1 MSRRNK
7 LQRFADIQRFS
18 NVYENF
24 HYDNPHLLGEGGAPV
39 ERAGQWASAHFGNDH
54 PITLELA
61 CGRGEYTLA
70 LAKMHPQRN
79 FIGVDVKGARI
90 WKGAR
95 YALEN
100 GLDNAAFVRT
110 RIEQLYHFFTPGE
123 VSEIWITFPDPFL
136 ENGKANRRL
145 TSPRFLETYRK
156 MLPAGGLIHL
166 KTDSPELYEYT
177 LWVMETYEH
186 ATLELHQDDI
196 YSEDLVMPE
205 LDFKTYYENQH
216 LRDQKTIKYVRL
228 RLK

>member
-7 LQRFADIQRFS
+7 LQKFADIQRFP

-24 HYDNPHLLGEGGAPV
+24 HFDNPQLLGEGGAPV
-39 ERAGQWASAHFGNDH
+39 ERAGKWASDHFKNEN

-70 LAKMHPQRN
+70 LAEMYPERN

-95 YALEN
+95 YALQNE
-100 GLDNAAFVRT
+100 LHNAAFVRT
-110 RIEQLYHFFTPGE
+110 RIEQLDAFFQPGE

-145 TSPRFLETYRK
+145 SSPRFLDSYRK
-156 MLPAGGLIHL
+156 MLPTGGLVHL

-177 LWVMETYEH
+177 LSVMETYQH
-186 ATLELHQDDI
+186 AMLELHQDDI
-196 YSEDLVMPE
+196 YSKELVMPE
-205 LDFKTYYENQH
+205 LAFKTYYENRH
-216 LRDQKTIKYVRL
+216 LQDGLTIKYVRI